1 MGFCTLSVV
10 VSNVCSL
17 EDIGVGTKNLG
28 LVPLEGL
35 MDGTE
40 GDWNKFVEFPPP
52 LLKVSTYLPK
62 SSKKKCHLSLIIKK
76 NRLII
81 VQRARDSL

>member
-1 MGFCTLSVV
+1 MVLEEFSLIAVGSCTLSVV

-28 LVPLEGL
+28 LVPLAGL

-40 GDWNKFVEFPPP
+40 GDWNKFVEFPPL

-62 SSKKKCHLSLIIKK
+62 SSKKNVSF
-76 NRLII
+76 
-81 VQRARDSL
+81 